1 MTKIT
6 LSLFLLSQVA
16 FSQISPKVESYSFG
30 QNGMEIIAKSKQSMV
45 IVSTFNAKMTIREE
59 IARKVY
65 DLYAQNKL
73 ENNKKYTIAGKEAN
87 VTGNCIIR
95 KKNNLIAVDF
105 YYEKVEWYSGLI
117 EIYKKYV
124 G

>member
-1 MTKIT
+1 MKKTIFA
-6 LSLFLLSQVA
+6 LFVLTQAA
-16 FSQISPKVESYSFG
+16 FSQENTNIEKYSYG
-30 QNGMEIIAKSKQSMV
+30 QSGMEIIAKSTKNTV

-59 IARKVY
+59 IAKKVY

-73 ENNKKYTIAGKEAN
+73 ENNKKYTIAGSKAN

-95 KKNNLIAVDF
+95 QKNNLIAVEF

-117 EIYKKYV
+117 EFYDKYL

>member
-1 MTKIT
+1 MKKIIF
-6 LSLFLLSQVA
+6 SLFLLSQLSFA
-16 FSQISPKVESYSFG
+16 QHNARVENYSFG
-30 QNGMEIIAKSKQSMV
+30 QNGMEIIAKSKKSIV

-59 IARKVY
+59 IARKIY
-65 DLYAQNKL
+65 FLYAENKL
-73 ENNKKYTIAGKEAN
+73 EDNKKYTIAGKEAN

-95 KKNNLIAVDF
+95 KRNNLVAIDF

-117 EIYKKYV
+117 EIYKKFI